1 MAVKLFDNF
10 PVWLWAQKS
19 ILFIFYCR
27 HGLQMKIFPVKIIWD
42 VFDNFPVWLWTFL
55 TILLC
60 GHDPTNLSAKSLTIF
75 LCGFLT
81 IFLSGFLTIFLWVF
95 LTIFRFP
102 YINQSFWPENHFECW
117 SNTVFV
123 SFTFNLT
130 IALTLSEPTYFE
142 HFYHPQKV
150 GDIQCKRYIK
160 SKYYPNWPH
169 SAY

>member
-1 MAVKLFDNF
+1 MLIWQFSCMAVKLFDNF

-27 HGLQMKIFPVKIIWD
+27 HGLQMEIFPVKIIWD

-55 TILLC
+55 TIFLC

-81 IFLSGFLTIFLWVF
+81 IFLSGFLTIFLSGF

-102 YINQSFWPENHFECW
+102 YVSRKD
-117 SNTVFV
+117 NTHHM
-123 SFTFNLT
+123 
-130 IALTLSEPTYFE
+130 A
-142 HFYHPQKV
+142 H
-150 GDIQCKRYIK
+150 K
-160 SKYYPNWPH
+160 SSHDVYLCTGT
-169 SAY
+169 S